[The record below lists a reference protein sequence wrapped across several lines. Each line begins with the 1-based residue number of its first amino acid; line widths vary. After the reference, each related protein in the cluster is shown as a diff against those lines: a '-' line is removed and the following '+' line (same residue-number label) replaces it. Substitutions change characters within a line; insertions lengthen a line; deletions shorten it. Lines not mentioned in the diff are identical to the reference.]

1 MPFQIVRTEL
11 TKMAVDAI
19 VSAAGPELPEACQTP
34 GGCEAGQAIIT
45 CACGLPCQYM
55 IHTVAPVWRGGL
67 FGERRKLASCY
78 RSALALAKERGCET
92 VAFPLLSA
100 GSRGFPGD
108 KALRVAVDAIG
119 AFLLE
124 NDMTVFLVIGE
135 QESLAL
141 PPALAAD
148 IQAYLDSHHIPRR
161 PPQSSR
167 REWNEAPESVCY
179 CDAMPYE
186 AGKDAPQAPMAP
198 APAPKPRP
206 AKLPPITASA
216 PSEAPS
222 DATAALDELF
232 VDLDESFQQMLL
244 RKIDERGLTDAQCY
258 KKANVD
264 RKLFSKIR
272 KDVHYKPSKPT
283 TIAFA
288 VALELYLRE
297 TESLLRKAGYA
308 LSFSSKFD
316 VIIRYFIERRIYN
329 IYEIN
334 EVLFHYD
341 QSLLGV

>member
-141 PPALAAD
+141 PPTLAAD

-198 APAPKPRP
+198 APAPP
-206 AKLPPITASA
+206 ASA
-216 PSEAPS
+216 S
-222 DATAALDELF
+222 DTTAALDELF

-244 RKIDERGLTDAQCY
+244 RKIDERGMTDAQCY

-288 VALELYLRE
+288 VALELDLRE